1 MTSELWV
8 PVPLEASAINGAV
21 IWQQTV
27 SVYLVLVVRLLTVV
41 LLDACT
47 GVENTGV
54 AHVELAICT
63 CSYHMRGMLCVCA
76 CHDLLSRTHSCMLEI
91 VIVCMR
97 TLALVISSD

>member
-8 PVPLEASAINGAV
+8 PVPLRASAINGAV
-21 IWQQTV
+21 IGHQTV

-41 LLDACT
+41 LLDASA

-63 CSYHMRGMLCVCA
+63 CSHHHAQYACA
-76 CHDLLSRTHSCMLEI
+76 SASVM
-91 VIVCMR
+91 
-97 TLALVISSD
+97 AS